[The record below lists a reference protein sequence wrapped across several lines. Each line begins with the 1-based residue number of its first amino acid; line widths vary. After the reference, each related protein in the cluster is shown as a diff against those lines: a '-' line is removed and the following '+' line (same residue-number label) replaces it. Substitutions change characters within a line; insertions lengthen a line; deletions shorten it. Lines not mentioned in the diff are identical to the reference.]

1 MSKRAVQLLEAADG
15 QISELI
21 DLLSEGGE
29 AALSRACQG
38 REKMGDGTVAAC
50 AFHTAERYQLIA
62 GFLRDASRT
71 SGARAAGAQ
80 RRHRIPRFLL
90 ARGHKPPSHA
100 DGGHGHDAQDDR
112 YTAENI
118 ELEHLLEQLAASRD
132 AFGFLA
138 DVTDEQLDSVP
149 PAGSFRFC
157 DGQRTL
163 EQVLAGLLK
172 HQSHQIDAVRATV
185 A

>member
-1 MSKRAVQLLEAADG
+1 
-15 QISELI
+15 LI
-21 DLLSEGGE
+21 DLLSDGGE
-29 AALSRACQG
+29 TALSRACQG

-62 GFLRDASRT
+62 GFLRDAGEM
-71 SGARAAGAQ
+71 SGARAARAQ

-90 ARGHKPPSHA
+90 ARGHTPPSHA
-100 DGGHGHDAQDDR
+100 DGGHGHDAHDER
-112 YTAENI
+112 YAAENI
-118 ELEHLLEQLAASRD
+118 ELECLLEQLTASRD
-132 AFGFLA
+132 AFGILA
-138 DVTDEQLDSVP
+138 DMTDEQLDTVP

-163 EQVLAGLLK
+163 EQVVAGLLK
-172 HQSHQIDAVRATV
+172 HQSHQLDAVRAAV